1 MSLWSLTPHLGSV
14 GPCRSSGS
22 IRLLSES
29 ESEHTHYTDFV
40 NRAPTPIAAISI
52 HTYMHARMHTYMNIY
67 VRTYALTYIGL
78 HFVLGTIVVAHVFW
92 RMFFPCLFISIFN
105 DEYTDLHNICLQ
117 MFVLPGFPLAPNSKM
132 AVFTSERMYETSKC
146 FDVMAVELY
155 IQNFRS
161 DVSIQYRP
169 TPSIWTLME
178 TLGIHVYT
186 LVIFAL
192 TWSKIRTDIIDF
204 R

>member
-1 MSLWSLTPHLGSV
+1 
-14 GPCRSSGS
+14 
-22 IRLLSES
+22 
-29 ESEHTHYTDFV
+29 
-40 NRAPTPIAAISI
+40 
-52 HTYMHARMHTYMNIY
+52 
-67 VRTYALTYIGL
+67 
-78 HFVLGTIVVAHVFW
+78 
-92 RMFFPCLFISIFN
+92 
-105 DEYTDLHNICLQ
+105 

-132 AVFTSERMYETSKC
+132 AVFTSERMSETSKC

-192 TWSKIRTDIIDF
+192 T
-204 R
+204 